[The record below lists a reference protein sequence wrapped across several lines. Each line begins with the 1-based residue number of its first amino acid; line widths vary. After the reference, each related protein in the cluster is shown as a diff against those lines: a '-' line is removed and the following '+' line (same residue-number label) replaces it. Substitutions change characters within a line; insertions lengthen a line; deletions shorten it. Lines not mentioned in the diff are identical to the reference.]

1 MQSPETSRT
10 MTVGTMKTNANTFRL
25 PEEILEQIFGYLGQ
39 ADLAR
44 VASVSTVFW
53 RLAAARLYH
62 EIRFDPY
69 AYRESQL
76 RVLKRLVFI
85 LFEIVQRR
93 CCFSF
98 SFFSFWCLGLEKLS
112 IFESEA
118 RRRGLVWVCCVF
130 SVLCWITRWRS
141 LI

>member
-1 MQSPETSRT
+1 
-10 MTVGTMKTNANTFRL
+10 MTAGTMKTNANTFRL

-76 RVLKRLVFI
+76 RVLKRLVFFYLKLCSVVVAF
-85 LFEIVQRR
+85 LF
-93 CCFSF
+93 F
-98 SFFSFWCLGLEKLS
+98 FFSFWCLGLESYRYSNLRLGEGTHLRLLR
-112 IFESEA
+112 F
-118 RRRGLVWVCCVF
+118 F
-130 SVLCWITRWRS
+130 SVLCWITRRRS